1 MFLLELL
8 VNNDTSHS
16 MQRSATIDLRFP
28 ALSFLFGLGRGRIF
42 LLKRFVEQDDAGQA
56 MERTA
61 HGWVPEKSP

>member
-28 ALSFLFGLGRGRIF
+28 ALSFLFGLGRGRVELEQRAENAENI
-42 LLKRFVEQDDAGQA
+42 FVEEVRRAG
-56 MERTA
+56 
-61 HGWVPEKSP
+61 